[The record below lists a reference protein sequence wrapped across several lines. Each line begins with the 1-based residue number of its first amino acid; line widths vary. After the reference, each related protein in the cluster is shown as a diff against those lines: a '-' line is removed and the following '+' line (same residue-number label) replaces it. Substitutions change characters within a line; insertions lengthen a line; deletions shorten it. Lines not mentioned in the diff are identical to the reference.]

1 MSFFLDT
8 ANQTH
13 RWPSRVGIC
22 INHSAHDVAAK
33 DVSVTVPADHELF
46 WRSSAAGGVQSD
58 GKDIRV
64 TTANGTTLVTAL
76 ELTSFTYASRT
87 LTMELD
93 NASAGGSHDGEV
105 LWLYWGNASATTVA
119 TTFVSASPLTGYILA
134 GRPAPDRE
142 LTWRAEQFGVTAA
155 ADRIQ
160 KTANETILVAIRYR
174 HMLAHRRMPYAGSLY
189 EEEPSTLT
197 YGCYD
202 GGSADGAMVDLTAI
216 RLDNDFIYVLLK
228 AGSSG
233 STYTVRV
240 VMVTTGSNTGLART
254 VEYAFTLAV
263 QTPTE

>member
-1 MSFFLDT
+1 MSFYLDV

-13 RWPSRVGIC
+13 RWPFRMGIVV
-22 INHSAHDVAAK
+22 NHSAHDLTAK
-33 DVSVTVPADHELF
+33 DVSVTVPPSCETF
-46 WRSSAAGGVQSD
+46 WRAAASGGVQSD

-64 TTANGTTLVTAL
+64 TTANGTTLVTDL

-93 NASAGGSHDGEV
+93 DASAGGSHDGEV

-119 TTFVSASPLTGYILA
+119 TTFASSSPLTGYILA
-134 GRPAPDRE
+134 SRPAPDRV
-142 LTWRAEQFGVTAA
+142 LTWHAEAPGVTAA
-155 ADRIQ
+155 ADRVQ
-160 KTANETILVAIRYR
+160 KTANEAILVAIRYR
-174 HMLAHRRMPYAGSLY
+174 DVLAKRRVPYGGSLF

-202 GGSADGAMVDLTAI
+202 AGSAQAAMIDLTAI
-216 RLDNDFIYVLLK
+216 RLDNDFLYVLLK

-233 STYTVRV
+233 SIYTVRV
-240 VMVTTGSNTGLART
+240 VMVTTGSNTGLGRT
-254 VEYAFTLAV
+254 LEYAFQLHV